1 MTALWRC
8 DDCGQGYPCE
18 CHMERDGQV
27 SAMPEREIADLEW
40 PAAANI
46 SFDVVM
52 VEGKRFVPEQRA
64 LDAESRL
71 REVEAE
77 AREADILLA
86 GQIRELTR
94 LRAERDALVPFAKHG
109 LHLAANWYAPHFAAR
124 AILDR
129 LDREAK

>member
-1 MTALWRC
+1 M
-8 DDCGQGYPCE
+8 
-18 CHMERDGQV
+18 
-27 SAMPEREIADLEW
+27 SAVPERVQRYNVSGSGCAPNESGAW
-40 PAAANI
+40 CRTT
-46 SFDVVM
+46 DV
-52 VEGKRFVPEQRA
+52 A
-64 LDAESRL
+64 LLESRL

-124 AILDR
+124 AVLDR